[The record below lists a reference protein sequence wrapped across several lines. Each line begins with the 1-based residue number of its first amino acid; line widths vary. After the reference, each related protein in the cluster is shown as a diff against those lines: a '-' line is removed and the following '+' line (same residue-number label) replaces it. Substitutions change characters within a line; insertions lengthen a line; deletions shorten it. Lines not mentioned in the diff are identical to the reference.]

1 MNEEE
6 VYEEEEKEGLIERL
20 SRAVTMALLKIKSEL
35 EEEDLKRTMKRI
47 FKGKEEEEVEEE
59 RVRRDVTNI
68 LNAVMRHLRS
78 AKHLLGEL
86 TGEEEMEGYE
96 FYGFITDITED
107 LDSIIDEVSYIM
119 ESYVESR

>member
-6 VYEEEEKEGLIERL
+6 GYVEEEKEGLIERL

-35 EEEDLKRTMKRI
+35 EEEDLKRAMKRI
-47 FKGKEEEEVEEE
+47 FKGKEEEVEEE
-59 RVRRDVTNI
+59 RVRRDVTGI

-78 AKHLLGEL
+78 AKRLLEELAGER
-86 TGEEEMEGYE
+86 EMEGYE
-96 FYGFITDITED
+96 FYGFITDIVED
-107 LDSIIDEVSYIM
+107 LDGIIDEVSYIM

>member
-1 MNEEE
+1 MG
-6 VYEEEEKEGLIERL
+6 EEKRYISVSKLYDAIERIL
-20 SRAVTMALLKIKSEL
+20 YE
-35 EEEDLKRTMKRI
+35 
-47 FKGKEEEEVEEE
+47 KEEERKEEAEEE
-59 RVRRDVTNI
+59 RAKKDVTDI

-78 AKHLLGEL
+78 AKHLLEEL

-96 FYGFITDITED
+96 FYGFITNITED

>member
-20 SRAVTMALLKIKSEL
+20 SRAVTMALLKIKSEM
-35 EEEDLKRTMKRI
+35 EEEDLKRAMKRI

-59 RVRRDVTNI
+59 RVRRDVTGI

-78 AKHLLGEL
+78 AKRLLEELAGER
-86 TGEEEMEGYE
+86 EMEGYE
-96 FYGFITDITED
+96 FYGFITDIIED
-107 LDSIIDEVSYIM
+107 LDGIIDEVSYIM